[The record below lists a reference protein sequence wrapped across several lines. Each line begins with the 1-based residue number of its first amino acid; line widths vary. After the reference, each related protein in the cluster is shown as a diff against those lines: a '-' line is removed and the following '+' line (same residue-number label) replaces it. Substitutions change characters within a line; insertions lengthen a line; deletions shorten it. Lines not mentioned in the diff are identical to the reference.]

1 MAIKVL
7 STTDILG
14 ATFQTGSPRLTVG
27 APAEVSQL
35 NFQYSTNFVFTSY
48 SNQLF
53 LQTGN
58 NGVMTIG
65 APTGGNTSNLAV
77 QGYVDAKNF
86 KIDGAQGSDGQ
97 VLTSTGSGV
106 AWESVSTSGGD
117 ITAVV
122 AGAGLTG
129 GSTSGSATLNLDIDG
144 TNNYIEMNNAYTPAS
159 GDFIP
164 FSDIADSTGNGD
176 NNVVRKTTFSNFP
189 ETTMPSIKI
198 TDIAGSSPHTSGS
211 SVTVPMVNSTTGV
224 IDDWVSLNRTYNGV
238 LTVTGSSGLT
248 GSGTFG
254 ANQSSNT
261 TITLSHSDTSS
272 QGTVNNSN
280 GTVIQ
285 DVTLDGYGHVTA
297 LGSVNLDGR
306 YFTETEA
313 DARYVTVAG
322 NSQSITGT
330 KTFTSDI
337 TLDDGS
343 GDSPHIIFQDDDD
356 IKFRVYN
363 ADNNDFYITREGNSG
378 ADFVIHADSSAY
390 TSSYL
395 TIGGAT
401 VSPTRISQWNTAY
414 GWGNHASAN
423 YVTVAGNS
431 QSITGSKI
439 FTHSDGL
446 KIMSGS
452 QTNAIRLYTE
462 NDSTPQI
469 ADSFSGNTAK
479 SFIYFDAR
487 SGSNDPGYIMHETSS
502 SEANEGVLHLC
513 PSDDN
518 STGDYVSIH
527 GTNDSDVLKLHTSG
541 LVETVNLQLQLKS
554 GVNELYLNDSIIVS
568 GSSTFQNNVHIDGSG
583 SSGNAFSVDRGS
595 DGAGA
600 FRVHNTGEVVTSA
613 NYFYAASAGTSMYVQ
628 NTAVFRGS
636 IINDGSGAPVRIND
650 TLQVDNSLNV
660 TGLTKSTTG
669 FTTDSN
675 NRFYTWRALDNTSSS
690 SNQYYRIAR
699 ITGSQSSRFIIE
711 LAGRSSSY
719 GNTSLPAFGK
729 IVGQLNNDND
739 YDIVYY
745 NASATDEVV
754 DEVGQVDVS
763 TTATDIYVRVGQFSE
778 LTATAHISDGSITT
792 YGGDS
797 ASTSAPS
804 GYVQATEYKLWN
816 AGNDGSGSGLDA
828 DTLDGQHASAFLTA
842 HPNISAASS
851 SNNSGNTFIQDLTLD
866 SNGHVTGLATG
877 SASGFL
883 TSESDTLATVTG
895 RGATTTTSCTFNTIT
910 MNTPVVGS
918 SNKIKFAN
926 NDFIRYDD
934 ANGVGRFHF
943 DADGGTNN
951 ASLQA
956 ATFVGALNA
965 TGGISGLTISNGI
978 SGNNY
983 NISGVNQLSIND
995 PGEGIVFGG
1004 GSSGNLTLTVVDDS
1018 SDNIL
1023 RLTGTGATL
1032 QVGTN
1037 RVLTTADEGSG
1048 NGLDADTLDG
1058 NHASAFLT
1066 AHPNISAASSSNNS
1080 GRTYIQDITLD
1091 SNGHVTG
1098 IGTATETVTNTDT
1111 NNYLSSAS
1119 FNTGNGVI
1127 TFNRN
1132 GLSAVTVDIDNR
1144 YAYYDHIRSLGTPA
1158 FTNGSNPN
1166 ITTAQLISEIESDG
1180 GFDSRTSVFKTSWSY
1195 AGNYNLTD
1203 AGRFTET
1210 AGTSWITWTDNSS
1223 DTVRGNITA
1232 MAICPT
1238 TGASAH
1244 KVFIYNDQGSTYSPG
1259 WREVWTSASDGA
1271 GSGLDADL
1279 LDGQQ
1284 GSHYLDYNNFTNVP
1298 SSLAS
1303 STSGNRWGV
1312 NGFIGTDG
1320 VMEVGRYI
1328 DFHTSDG
1335 DTSDYAHRLTV
1346 TGSTLYFSAGI
1357 SGTSAAF
1364 SSTCDFNSHV
1374 EFYFSSG
1381 SRGTRIETASTAVQ
1395 TLRCDSDRFRFYM
1408 GGGSGEVFTIEQSG
1422 KIGIKDSTP
1431 DYPLDVNHNVSNTS
1445 IYASH
1450 DIVAYSDIRVKKD
1463 IETIPDALD
1472 KVNKLRGVTYKRTD
1486 EGSTDRTM
1494 MGVIAQ
1500 EVEEVI
1506 PEVVSTKESDGHK
1519 AVAYGNMVGVLI
1531 EAVKELTEKVRI
1543 LEEKLK
1549 DK

>member
-27 APAEVSQL
+27 AAAEVSQL
-35 NFQYSTNFVFTSY
+35 NFQYSSNYSFTSY
-48 SNQLF
+48 SSQLF
-53 LQTGN
+53 LSTGN
-58 NGVMTIG
+58 NGVFTVG
-65 APTGGNTSNLAV
+65 VPTSGNTSNLRV
-77 QGYVDAKNF
+77 QGYVDANNF
-86 KIDGAQGSDGQ
+86 KINGAQGSDGQ

-106 AWESVSTSGGD
+106 AWESVSSSGGD
-117 ITAVV
+117 ITAVI

-129 GSTSGSATLNLDIDG
+129 GSSSGDATLNLDIDG

-164 FSDIADSTGNGD
+164 FSDIADGTGNGD
-176 NNVVRKTTFSNFP
+176 DNVVRKTTFSNFP
-189 ETTMPSIKI
+189 ETTMPSIKL

-211 SVTVPMVNSTTGV
+211 SVTVPMVNTTTGV

-238 LTVTGSSGLT
+238 LTVSGSNGLT

-272 QGTVNNSN
+272 QSSVNNSN

-285 DVTLDGYGHVTA
+285 DVTLDTYGHVTA

-322 NSQSITGT
+322 NSQSITG
-330 KTFTSDI
+330 
-337 TLDDGS
+337 
-343 GDSPHIIFQDDDD
+343 
-356 IKFRVYN
+356 
-363 ADNNDFYITREGNSG
+363 
-378 ADFVIHADSSAY
+378 
-390 TSSYL
+390 
-395 TIGGAT
+395 
-401 VSPTRISQWNTAY
+401 
-414 GWGNHASAN
+414 
-423 YVTVAGNS
+423 
-431 QSITGSKI
+431 SKI

-446 KIMSGS
+446 KILSGT

-462 NDSTPQI
+462 NDGTQI

-487 SGSNDPGYIMHETSS
+487 SSSNDPGYIMHETSS
-502 SEANEGVLHLC
+502 TEANEGVLHLC

-527 GTNDSDVLKLHTSG
+527 GTNDPDVLKLHTSG

-554 GVNELYLNDSIIVS
+554 GLNEIYLNDGIIVS
-568 GSSTFQNNVHIDGSG
+568 GASTFQNNVTIDGSG

-613 NYFYAASAGTSMYVQ
+613 NYFYAASSGTSMYVQ

-636 IINDGSGAPVRIND
+636 IINDGGDVTIND
-650 TLQVDNSLNV
+650 TLQVNNGLNV

-669 FTTDSN
+669 FSTDGN
-675 NRFYTWRALDNTSSS
+675 NKFYTWRALENTAGS

-699 ITGSQSSRFIIE
+699 ITAGQSSRFIIE

-719 GNTSLPAFGK
+719 GDTSLPAFGK
-729 IVGQLNNDND
+729 IVGQLNNDNN

-778 LTATAHISDGSITT
+778 LTATAHISDGTITPYDT
-792 YGGDS
+792 NS

-983 NISGVNQLSIND
+983 NITGVNQLSIND

-1004 GSSGNLTLTVVDDS
+1004 GASGNITLAVVDDS

-1023 RLTGTGATL
+1023 RLSGTGATL
-1032 QVGTN
+1032 QVGSN

-1238 TGASAH
+1238 TGGSAN
-1244 KVFIYNDQGSTYSPG
+1244 KVFIYNDQGSSYSPG
-1259 WREVWTSASDGA
+1259 WREVWTNASDGA

-1284 GSHYLDYNNFTNVP
+1284 GSHYLDYNNFTNTP
-1298 SSLAS
+1298 TLTSSS
-1303 STSGNRWGV
+1303 SGNRWGV
-1312 NGFIGTDG
+1312 NGTIGSDG

-1335 DTSDYAHRLTV
+1335 STSDYAHRLTV
-1346 TGSTLYFSAGI
+1346 TGSTLYHSAGI

-1374 EFYFSSG
+1374 DFAFSSG
-1381 SRGTRIETASTAVQ
+1381 SKGTRIETASTAIQ

>member
-27 APAEVSQL
+27 AAAEVSQL
-35 NFQYSTNFVFTSY
+35 NFQYSSNYSFTSY
-48 SNQLF
+48 SSQLF
-53 LQTGN
+53 LSTGN
-58 NGVMTIG
+58 NGVFTVG
-65 APTGGNTSNLAV
+65 VPTSGNTSNLRV
-77 QGYVDAKNF
+77 QGYVDANNF
-86 KIDGAQGSDGQ
+86 KINGAQGSDGQ

-106 AWESVSTSGGD
+106 AWESVSSSGGD
-117 ITAVV
+117 ITAVI

-129 GSTSGSATLNLDIDG
+129 GSSSGDATLNLDIDG

-164 FSDIADSTGNGD
+164 FSDIADGTGNGD
-176 NNVVRKTTFSNFP
+176 DNVVRKTTFSNFP
-189 ETTMPSIKI
+189 QTTMPSIKL
-198 TDIAGSSPHTSGS
+198 TSIAGTSPSNTSNS
-211 SVTVPMVNSTTGV
+211 QVYVPIVNTTTGV
-224 IDDWVSLNRTYNGV
+224 IEDWTYLNRTYSGI

-248 GSGTFG
+248 GTGTFG

-272 QGTVNNSN
+272 QSSVNNSN

-285 DVTLDGYGHVTA
+285 DVTLDTYGHVTA

-322 NSQSITGT
+322 NSQSITG
-330 KTFTSDI
+330 
-337 TLDDGS
+337 
-343 GDSPHIIFQDDDD
+343 
-356 IKFRVYN
+356 
-363 ADNNDFYITREGNSG
+363 
-378 ADFVIHADSSAY
+378 
-390 TSSYL
+390 
-395 TIGGAT
+395 
-401 VSPTRISQWNTAY
+401 
-414 GWGNHASAN
+414 
-423 YVTVAGNS
+423 
-431 QSITGSKI
+431 SKI
-439 FTHSDGL
+439 FTHADGI
-446 KIMSGS
+446 KVQSGN
-452 QTNAIRLYTE
+452 QGNAIRLYTE
-462 NDSTPQI
+462 NYGSQI
-469 ADSFSGNTAK
+469 ADSFSGNTVK
-479 SFIYFDAR
+479 SYIYFDAQT
-487 SGSNDPGYIMHETSS
+487 SSNDPGYIMHETSA
-502 SEANEGVLHLC
+502 SESNEGVLHLV

-527 GTNDSDVLKLHTSG
+527 GTNDPDVLKLHTSG

-554 GVNELYLNDSIIVS
+554 GLNEIYLNDGIIVS
-568 GSSTFQNNVHIDGSG
+568 GASTFQNNVTIDGSG

-600 FRVHNTGEVVTSA
+600 FRVQNTGEVVTSA
-613 NYFYAASAGTSMYVQ
+613 NYFYAASSGTSMYVQ

-669 FTTDSN
+669 FSTDGN
-675 NRFYTWRALDNTSSS
+675 NKFYTWRALENTAGS

-699 ITGSQSSRFIIE
+699 ITAGQSSRFIIE

-719 GNTSLPAFGK
+719 GDTSLPAFGK
-729 IVGQLNNDND
+729 IVGQLNNDNN

-778 LTATAHISDGSITT
+778 LTATAHISDGTITPYDT
-792 YGGDS
+792 NS

-828 DTLDGQHASAFLTA
+828 DTLDG
-842 HPNISAASS
+842 
-851 SNNSGNTFIQDLTLD
+851 
-866 SNGHVTGLATG
+866 
-877 SASGFL
+877 
-883 TSESDTLATVTG
+883 
-895 RGATTTTSCTFNTIT
+895 
-910 MNTPVVGS
+910 
-918 SNKIKFAN
+918 
-926 NDFIRYDD
+926 
-934 ANGVGRFHF
+934 
-943 DADGGTNN
+943 
-951 ASLQA
+951 
-956 ATFVGALNA
+956 
-965 TGGISGLTISNGI
+965 
-978 SGNNY
+978 
-983 NISGVNQLSIND
+983 
-995 PGEGIVFGG
+995 
-1004 GSSGNLTLTVVDDS
+1004 
-1018 SDNIL
+1018 
-1023 RLTGTGATL
+1023 
-1032 QVGTN
+1032 
-1037 RVLTTADEGSG
+1037 
-1048 NGLDADTLDG
+1048 

-1066 AHPNISAASSSNNS
+1066 QHPGISAASSSNNS

-1166 ITTAQLISEIESDG
+1166 ITTTQLISEIESDG

-1223 DTVRGNITA
+1223 DTTRGNITA

-1238 TGASAH
+1238 TGGSSG
-1244 KVFIYNDQGSTYSPG
+1244 KVFIYNDQGSSYSPG
-1259 WREVWTSASDGA
+1259 WREVWTNTSDGS

-1284 GSHYLDYNNFTNVP
+1284 GSHYLNYNNLTNTPTIPSVGNGTLTVQGTGALGGSGTFTANQSGNTTISISHDDTSSQGSVNNSGNTVIQDVTLDGYGHVTGLTSKSLSIP
-1298 SSLAS
+1298 SALTETS
-1303 STSGNRWGV
+1303 SGNRYGV
-1312 NGFIGTDG
+1312 NAFVGSDG
-1320 VMEVGRYI
+1320 VMEIGRYI

-1335 DTSDYAHRLTV
+1335 STSDYAHRLTV
-1346 TGSTLYFSAGI
+1346 TGSTLYHSAGI

-1374 EFYFSSG
+1374 DFAFSSG
-1381 SRGTRIETASTAVQ
+1381 SKGTRIETASTAIQ

>member
-35 NFQYSTNFVFTSY
+35 NFQYSSNYSFTSY

-53 LQTGN
+53 LSTGN
-58 NGVMTIG
+58 NGVFTVG
-65 APTGGNTSNLAV
+65 VPTSGNTSNVVV
-77 QGYVDAKNF
+77 QGYLDAKNF
-86 KIDGAQGSDGQ
+86 KINGAQGSDGQ

-164 FSDIADSTGNGD
+164 FSDIADATGNGD

-211 SVTVPMVNSTTGV
+211 SVNVPIVNTTTGV
-224 IDDWVSLNRTYNGV
+224 IDDWTSLNRTYNGV

-248 GSGTFG
+248 GSGSFG

-261 TITLSHSDTSS
+261 SITLSHSDTSS
-272 QGTVNNSN
+272 QSSVNNSN

-285 DVTLDGYGHVTA
+285 DVTLDTYGHVTA

-322 NSQSITGT
+322 NSQSITG
-330 KTFTSDI
+330 
-337 TLDDGS
+337 
-343 GDSPHIIFQDDDD
+343 
-356 IKFRVYN
+356 
-363 ADNNDFYITREGNSG
+363 
-378 ADFVIHADSSAY
+378 
-390 TSSYL
+390 
-395 TIGGAT
+395 
-401 VSPTRISQWNTAY
+401 
-414 GWGNHASAN
+414 
-423 YVTVAGNS
+423 
-431 QSITGSKI
+431 SKI

-446 KIMSGS
+446 KILSGS
-452 QTNAIRLYTE
+452 QTNAIRLYTQ
-462 NDSTPQI
+462 NDGTQI

-502 SEANEGVLHLC
+502 SEANEGVLHLV

-527 GTNDSDVLKLHTSG
+527 GTNDPDVLKLHTSG

-554 GVNELYLNDSIIVS
+554 GLNELYLNDDIIVS
-568 GSSTFQNNVHIDGSG
+568 GASTFQNNVHIDGTSG
-583 SSGNAFSVDRGS
+583 SGGNAFSVDRGS
-595 DGAGA
+595 DGSSA
-600 FRVHNTGEVVTSA
+600 FRVQNSGEVVTSA
-613 NYFYAASAGTSMYVQ
+613 NYFYAAASGTSMYVQ

-669 FTTDSN
+669 FTTDGS
-675 NRFYTWRALDNTSSS
+675 NRFYTWRALDNTTSS

-699 ITGSQSSRFIIE
+699 ITASQSSRFIIE
-711 LAGRSSSY
+711 IAGRSTSY
-719 GNTSLPAFGK
+719 GDTALPAFGK
-729 IVGQLNNDND
+729 IVGQLNNDNN

-763 TTATDIYVRVGQFSE
+763 TSATDIYVRVSTFSE

-797 ASTSAPS
+797 ASTTAPTN
-804 GYVQATEYKLWN
+804 YVQATEYKLWN
-816 AGNDGSGSGLDA
+816 TGNDGSGSGLDA

-851 SNNSGNTFIQDLTLD
+851 SNNSGNTFIQDITLD

-926 NDFIRYDD
+926 NDFIRFDD
-934 ANGVGRFHF
+934 ANGAGRFHF

-978 SGNNY
+978 SGSNY
-983 NISGVNQLSIND
+983 NITGVNQLSIND

-1004 GSSGNLTLTVVDDS
+1004 GSSGNITLAVVDDS

-1127 TFNRN
+1127 TFNRS

-1223 DTVRGNITA
+1223 DTTRGNITA

-1238 TGASAH
+1238 TGGSAN

-1259 WREVWTSASDGA
+1259 WREVWTNASDGA

-1284 GSHYLDYNNFTNVP
+1284 GSHYLDYNNFTNTP
-1298 SSLAS
+1298 ATLAS
-1303 STSGNRWGV
+1303 SSSGNRWGV

-1335 DTSDYAHRLTV
+1335 STSDYAHRLTV
-1346 TGSTLYFSAGI
+1346 TGSTLYHSAGI

-1374 EFYFSSG
+1374 DFAFSSG
-1381 SRGTRIETASTAVQ
+1381 SKGTRIETASTAIQ